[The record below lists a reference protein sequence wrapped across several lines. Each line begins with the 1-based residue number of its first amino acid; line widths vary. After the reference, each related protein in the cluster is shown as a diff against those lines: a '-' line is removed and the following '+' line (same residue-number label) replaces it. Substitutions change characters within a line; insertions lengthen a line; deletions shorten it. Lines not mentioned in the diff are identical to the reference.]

1 MHKIRPDMNNF
12 NLNYREFYKG
22 NLKDVRI
29 ESKKYKAFY
38 PKKHSEVN
46 AIILESA
53 NENSVDIFEWNTLC
67 RVLYK
72 GEKKWSTLYEGNKH
86 YFSIKGIRVL
96 ELNVYYALFLLENER
111 TKKSIL
117 RKAEKRLEELCN

>member
-1 MHKIRPDMNNF
+1 MHKIRPDMS
-12 NLNYREFYKG
+12 NYVEFYNG
-22 NLKDVRI
+22 DFRDVKI
-29 ESKKYKAFY
+29 ESKRHKAFY
-38 PKKHSEVN
+38 PKKHSEVS